1 MYNYFPQ
8 YPQFNIP
15 NYQPNIPNKFITY
28 QVSTIEEAKSFLIEP
43 MNVYLFVDTNAGKI
57 YMKRM
62 NNNGLSEF
70 YTFSVV
76 ESREENKTDPLQ
88 EIKNK
93 LNDIENKIGGFYESI
108 SKFNSGKGKPNHES
122 DRESDVPAGS
132 KTESATFSERAEND
146 ERKK

>member
-8 YPQFNIP
+8 YPQFNVP
-15 NYQPNIPNKFITY
+15 NYQQNIPKFITY

-108 SKFNSGKGKPNHES
+108 SKFNSGKGKSNHES
-122 DRESDVPAGS
+122 DRESDVPTGS
-132 KTESATFSERAEND
+132 KAESATFPERAEND